1 MSKLLAKRPLRSI
14 LPVLAVAIGF
24 IAGPLAARAQQP
36 ELATSVWCDK
46 AEQIESVVR
55 THVGDGVALPAAV
68 ERANAAAQDPGAC
81 IAATAIV
88 VETGES
94 RRLVIGN
101 QLMAIEQFMVIGVVK
116 DGQVLRIQPVMWYS
130 AKIVAK
136 LAAV

>member
-1 MSKLLAKRPLRSI
+1 MSKLLIKHPLRSI
-14 LPVLAVAIGF
+14 LPVLAAAFGV
-24 IAGPLAARAQQP
+24 IATPLAAQAQQP
-36 ELATSVWCDK
+36 ELATSIWCDK

-55 THVGDGVALPAAV
+55 THVGGGVALPAAV

-94 RRLVIGN
+94 RRLVVGN
-101 QLMAIEQFMVIGVVK
+101 QMMAIEQFMVIGVVK
-116 DGQVLRIQPVMWYS
+116 DGQVLRIQPVMWYA
-130 AKIVAK
+130 AKVVAK